1 MRRGPPTGLSC
12 GTSAGGGWPLVERR
26 SPLLAIVSNVLLAA
40 LSVSRILHMQRA
52 AAQAAVVAMVA
63 TAAIA
68 CVPIVAAQIRQSRK
82 VAANRKRMKKR

>member
-1 MRRGPPTGLSC
+1 ML
-12 GTSAGGGWPLVERR
+12 ALV
-26 SPLLAIVSNVLLAA
+26 STFFPAA
-40 LSVSRILHMQRA
+40 LSASRILHMQRA

>member
-1 MRRGPPTGLSC
+1 LLPPVST
-12 GTSAGGGWPLVERR
+12 LV
-26 SPLLAIVSNVLLAA
+26 LAA
-40 LSVSRILHMQRA
+40 LSVSRILHLQRA

-68 CVPIVAAQIRQSRK
+68 CVPYVAAQIRATRK